1 MTALEIVNGAGGLHE
16 QIAGASPDVLRTM
29 VATFAEALLSAEADA
44 LCGAPYGARSEERV
58 NSRNGYRSREWDT
71 RAGTIE
77 LAIPKLRSG
86 SYFPDWLLQ
95 HRRRA
100 EQALVSVVAT
110 SYLLGCLPGGWKSSW
125 RPWALP
131 G

>member
-100 EQALVSVVAT
+100 DVSENGRHLWINAWVPPAM
-110 SYLLGCLPGGWKSSW
+110 SAAASSHST
-125 RPWALP
+125 
-131 G
+131 